1 MMTNEYPKID
11 VLILD
16 EFHVEN
22 PEKYMILQLI
32 KKKNMEIK
40 KLIVVSATMSEY
52 DYNILESC
60 MDQSQNNFCHISIQ
74 NKREYTISIEYKTSF
89 KNNHNNLIFNS
100 NYFFSEYDMS
110 FIVKDILTNEKLNQN
125 ILIFVQSPDICE
137 KMFDSLKGEFKNIY
151 TIHGQ
156 KTNEEIKEILND
168 KQNKIIIGTNILET
182 SITIPNLS
190 YIIDFG
196 ICYSPDAN
204 TGELLPRYCSQSE
217 MIQRM
222 GRTGRTCSGKIVRI
236 YSEVFYNH
244 QPYIYNT
251 KFNWK
256 PILLESILNK
266 NLLFIKTL
274 FEDDDR
280 IEHHIEQ
287 DLEYLIQHGIIC
299 HEYQLLKYIDIP
311 ILKCMLS
318 NSSLFLIK
326 RYPMII
332 ELYNIHKKM
341 FLPENMLILCT
352 LVISLLDITEKYG
365 FMKLFY
371 LPSSKKHS
379 YSKNICEWKY
389 IMSIMTNSINDP
401 RHFLYMFIN
410 IIIMI
415 LSDPKQKYEIYHING
430 RIWKQLKYRWIFLLK
445 LYNISFENIF
455 DKLKI
460 ITKKHRWYINDDV
473 CKKKYGNKQI
483 WYHIFNKKEE
493 DEKLSL
499 SHEIYTLTNDAYNVL
514 NKILYKMIDKT
525 PSIIYNILPYDRYLT
540 NESMNIMINDYF
552 YIDVIDEL
560 QLHINELKKNI
571 INHDVVLTYKYRPY
585 ILKEKIE
592 MLKEIENE
600 VAYRPGNF
608 KYNECFEHFTFCQNQ
623 L

>member
-1 MMTNEYPKID
+1 
-11 VLILD
+11 
-16 EFHVEN
+16 
-22 PEKYMILQLI
+22 
-32 KKKNMEIK
+32 
-40 KLIVVSATMSEY
+40 
-52 DYNILESC
+52 
-60 MDQSQNNFCHISIQ
+60 
-74 NKREYTISIEYKTSF
+74 
-89 KNNHNNLIFNS
+89 
-100 NYFFSEYDMS
+100 
-110 FIVKDILTNEKLNQN
+110 
-125 ILIFVQSPDICE
+125 
-137 KMFDSLKGEFKNIY
+137 
-151 TIHGQ
+151 
-156 KTNEEIKEILND
+156 
-168 KQNKIIIGTNILET
+168 
-182 SITIPNLS
+182 
-190 YIIDFG
+190 
-196 ICYSPDAN
+196 
-204 TGELLPRYCSQSE
+204 
-217 MIQRM
+217 
-222 GRTGRTCSGKIVRI
+222 
-236 YSEVFYNH
+236 
-244 QPYIYNT
+244 
-251 KFNWK
+251 
-256 PILLESILNK
+256 
-266 NLLFIKTL
+266 
-274 FEDDDR
+274 
-280 IEHHIEQ
+280 
-287 DLEYLIQHGIIC
+287 
-299 HEYQLLKYIDIP
+299 
-311 ILKCMLS
+311 
-318 NSSLFLIK
+318 
-326 RYPMII
+326 
-332 ELYNIHKKM
+332 
-341 FLPENMLILCT
+341 
-352 LVISLLDITEKYG
+352 
-365 FMKLFY
+365 
-371 LPSSKKHS
+371 
-379 YSKNICEWKY
+379 
-389 IMSIMTNSINDP
+389 
-401 RHFLYMFIN
+401 MFIN